1 MLNIE
6 VVRTVSIRL
15 KNLPTEQEAE
25 IMSKYLFN
33 KNPAIRFRIARCIST
48 FALIDLGHI
57 LNLFYEKIV
66 KLLSNIESDHGR
78 CGAIELLYLLSG
90 LEHGLLGATSLL
102 APLALS
108 SISDKVEHVRET
120 AASTFRKLIALLPLE
135 HVSLD
140 KDKKFFNTWR
150 TDCYICLL
158 HYFELSDYV
167 YARIK
172 IGFGHKISS

>member
-1 MLNIE
+1 
-6 VVRTVSIRL
+6 
-15 KNLPTEQEAE
+15 
-25 IMSKYLFN
+25 MSKYLFN

-140 KDKKFFNTWR
+140 KDKKFLTLGAKR
-150 TDCYICLL
+150 DKLT
-158 HYFELSDYV
+158 
-167 YARIK
+167 
-172 IGFGHKISS
+172 